1 VDFVLLITAILLA
14 LLVVMLS
21 VPMTVAFRIDRI
33 REIRGHVILYWF
45 FGLLRF
51 RINIP
56 GVAKAV
62 SSRKRKPG
70 AKKEKHKLGVNGH
83 TFFAL
88 VQQSALRRRILRFIK
103 SFSGAAHGRD
113 LYLRL
118 RVGLGDP
125 ADTGRLWGFL
135 GPLDGIAAN
144 LRHAE
149 VRIEPEFVDSALEL
163 ESHGEFR
170 LVPLQF
176 VALTAAFMLSPE
188 IFQAW
193 RTLRRSRHNG

>member
-1 VDFVLLITAILLA
+1 MLLIIAILLA
-14 LLVVMLS
+14 LLVIMLS
-21 VPMTVAFRIDRI
+21 VPLTVAFRIDRI
-33 REIRGHVILYWF
+33 RETRGHVILYWF
-45 FGLLRF
+45 FGLLRY

-56 GVAKAV
+56 GDVEAV
-62 SSRKRKPG
+62 PGRRRKPG
-70 AKKEKHKLGVNGH
+70 AKKKKRKPGVNGR
-83 TFFAL
+83 TFFTL
-88 VQQSALRRRILRFIK
+88 VQQSALRRRIVRFIK

-135 GPLDGIAAN
+135 GPLAGIAAN
-144 LRHAE
+144 LRNAE
-149 VRIEPEFVDSALEL
+149 VRIEPEFVDSTLEL

-176 VALTAAFMLSPE
+176 VVLTAAFMLSPE